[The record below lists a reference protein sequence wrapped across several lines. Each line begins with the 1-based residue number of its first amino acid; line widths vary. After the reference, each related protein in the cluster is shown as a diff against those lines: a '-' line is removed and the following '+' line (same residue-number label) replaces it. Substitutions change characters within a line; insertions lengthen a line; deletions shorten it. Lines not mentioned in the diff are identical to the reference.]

1 MFTLRLNH
9 ECIRD
14 LLLYIEEN
22 LCYNDELEI
31 NKLSL
36 KNYSNQE
43 LLYTAL
49 KLSEADYINCDNSI
63 EIDDD
68 FPIVLVSSISYKGH
82 QFLDTVRDSEV
93 WNKTKKIVS
102 ALKSVSIEITSET
115 AAKVINHILDKS
127 FNL

>member
-1 MFTLRLNH
+1 MRLNH